1 MYIRQIG
8 RRRRGSRW
16 VLLLHD
22 LQRRHPW
29 MVTVT
34 SAISSVIEW
43 LDNRSFIFWDT
54 FIFTWIRTGLRP
66 SIAIRR
72 SGFWSWHFLM
82 PFTMDTT
89 VLSWRR
95 VVLLKSFGGQA
106 QISMMPKSA
115 LCWGTSS
122 SHVFSC
128 RKKNK
133 TIETVMMDAFSFL
146 AHPAQ
151 WEKLAIFRSWKKYLP
166 WLGFEPTTLLEL
178 LF

>member
-8 RRRRGSRW
+8 RWRCGSRW
-16 VLLLHD
+16 VLLLDD
-22 LQRRHPW
+22 LQRRHSW

-34 SAISSVIEW
+34 STLASVIEW

-54 FIFTWIRTGLRP
+54 FIFTGIRTGLRP

-72 SGFWSWHFLM
+72 SGFWSWHFFTM

-89 VLSWRR
+89 VLSWVR
-95 VVLLKSFGGQA
+95 VVGLKSFGGQA

-115 LCWGTSS
+115 LCGGTSS

-128 RKKNK
+128 RTKKNK
-133 TIETVMMDAFSFL
+133 TIET
-146 AHPAQ
+146 
-151 WEKLAIFRSWKKYLP
+151 
-166 WLGFEPTTLLEL
+166 LLWWML
-178 LF
+178 SRF